1 MDFFEGHAEL
11 IRQQT
16 NPVLYNPY
24 VRGLSIYD
32 HLNECLLLAN
42 EIKIKKNS
50 VEGYSDTLKTIQE
63 HYRKELTDLYIL
75 IGKELSY
82 EEIEERY
89 KKFQQKYEEGLDECM
104 ATV

>member
-1 MDFFEGHAEL
+1 MDFFEGHREFVQ
-11 IRQQT
+11 QQT

-24 VRGLSIYD
+24 VRSLSIYD
-32 HLNECLLLAN
+32 HLNECLLLAK

-50 VEGYSDTLKTIQE
+50 VDGYSDTLKTIQE

-89 KKFQQKYEEGLDECM
+89 KKFQQKYEEEMNECM